1 MPGASNQRGVKGA
14 HGGSVTPCT
23 KLAGVRGF
31 GPHLPPVEGPRMRWP
46 EACLLVTGAASLLPA
61 SAIVAPAVRVAA
73 MRQFQRTRS
82 CTFMPTHQSRPLR
95 SPATS
100 RGSQKRVHLRRSVRA
115 HHVVVSDCLL
125 TAQAHAGLE
134 HVGVGSSALPLIY
147 STLAGLSTG
156 IGGFMC
162 LPILGIAA
170 AEVPVTAF
178 AMALAAAAM
187 ITVSGFDMFYE
198 LVGEI
203 GLKMTLLMSLSGA
216 VTVQAAKTI
225 GESVFATP
233 QWPIESLAGTKRP
246 GSEPRLL
253 RVGLL
258 TAVTLTLHN
267 FPEGMAVAVGTM
279 GSVHLGLKLA
289 VAIALH
295 NIPEGMAIAL
305 PLIMSKAC
313 SPLGAIGVA
322 FASGLSEPVGALLTL
337 LVLQNITPERV
348 DFALAF
354 VGGVMTAIAVC
365 DLLPES
371 LRLQRTAMTCA
382 GFVTGTVAMGLSLRF
397 LA

>member
-1 MPGASNQRGVKGA
+1 MGRNAR
-14 HGGSVTPCT
+14 
-23 KLAGVRGF
+23 
-31 GPHLPPVEGPRMRWP
+31 RMRWP
-46 EACLLVTGAASLLPA
+46 EACLLVTGAAFLLPA

-73 MRQFQRTRS
+73 MRQFQRSRS
-82 CTFMPTHQSRPLR
+82 CTFVPTHRQSLRPSPDCPLR
-95 SPATS
+95 AVT
-100 RGSQKRVHLRRSVRA
+100 RGSQTRVQLRRSVRA
-115 HHVVVSDCLL
+115 HHLVVSDGLL

-134 HVGVGSSALPLIY
+134 DVGIGSSALPLIY

-156 IGGFMC
+156 MGGFMC
-162 LPILGIAA
+162 LPILGSAA

-178 AMALAAAAM
+178 AMASAAAAM
-187 ITVSGFDMFYE
+187 ITVCGFDLFYE

-203 GLKMTLLMSLSGA
+203 GLKNTLLMSVSGV
-216 VTVQAAKTI
+216 VTVLAARTM

-233 QWPIESLAGTKRP
+233 HWPIESSAGSKRS

-253 RVGLL
+253 RVGIL

-382 GFVTGTVAMGLSLRF
+382 GFVTGTVAMGLSLHF